1 MDLSPIS
8 AAGMSSSTMAAAAGV
23 RANQT
28 PAQQR
33 AAVSGQFEAI
43 MLRQLLGDSLGD
55 LMGGE
60 KDAAGGIYG
69 YMLTDV
75 FASKLAAGGGMGLAK
90 VISSQLAPK
99 AEAAPAAEQKDTL

>member
-8 AAGMSSSTMAAAAGV
+8 AVGMASSTMAAAAGV
-23 RANQT
+23 HANQT
-28 PAQQR
+28 PEQQR

-43 MLRQLLGDSLGD
+43 MLRQLLGDSMSS

-60 KDAAGGIYG
+60 DTAAGGIYG

-75 FASKLAAGGGMGLAK
+75 FASKLAAGGGMGLSK
-90 VISSQLAPK
+90 VISSQLAPRP
-99 AEAAPAAEQKDTL
+99 EIEPMSEQKDTL